1 MATFLIKANCELH
14 LNGAK
19 PRPTNAEQWEGAI
32 ITVLHPRTV
41 DRRAGGSIAP
51 GDGLIV
57 WTHEDAAFGRGLGLT
72 AKATVGSVTERQDE
86 LDIRMVAVELV
97 IPQLQLDAFPTGT
110 TGSAVIDQL
119 RRNRHRRT
127 IVLDD
132 MQVTEFWNVIAATV
146 DKKQALIAQYKQASE
161 KSREEKALE
170 ADKEQISEGFE
181 RRLATVEA
189 RPEQAAFRS
198 ALIRLYGVRCM
209 ISGNRVAAVLQAAHI
224 VPFSTEIAFRNE
236 VSNGLLLRAD
246 LHLLF
251 DKMLIAIH
259 PDRSEVVIAD
269 TLEGTSYERLAG
281 RNVRHQASPL
291 FLSRQYKEFCNRL
304 VRPRYD

>member
-14 LNGAK
+14 LNGAE

-32 ITVLHPRTV
+32 ITVLHPRTL

-57 WTHEDAAFGRGLGLT
+57 WTHEDAGFGRGLGLT
-72 AKATVGSVTERQDE
+72 AKATVGLVAERQDD
-86 LDIRMVAVELV
+86 LDIRMVGVELV
-97 IPQLQLDAFPTGT
+97 TPQLRLDGFPAGT
-110 TGSAVIDQL
+110 TGSDLIDQL

-132 MQVTEFWNVIAATV
+132 LQVTEFWNVIAAAA

-161 KSREEKALE
+161 KSPEEKALE
-170 ADKEQISEGFE
+170 ADREQIAEGFE

-189 RPEQAAFRS
+189 RPEQAAFRK
-198 ALIRLYGVRCM
+198 ALMGLYGVRCL

-224 VPFSTEIAFRNE
+224 VPFSTESAFRNE
-236 VSNGLLLRAD
+236 VANGLLLRAD

-269 TLEGTSYERLAG
+269 SLEGTSYERLTG
-281 RNVRHQASPL
+281 RKVRHQASTV
-291 FLSRQYKEFCNRL
+291 FLSRQYKEFCS
-304 VRPRYD
+304 RPECPRAD